1 MVHLVDLWLPIL
13 LSAVAVFVISS
24 VIHMALQ
31 IHKGDYRK
39 MPGEDVVLATL
50 RAQGVGAGQYMFPCA
65 ASMKEMSSPEMLAKF
80 KQGPVGMVVVRSGG
94 MALGQ
99 SLLQWFL
106 YTILIGVFVA
116 YVAGL
121 ALPHG
126 AGFKAVFRL
135 ASAAAVLGYA
145 FSNVSDSIWKGVA
158 WSTTFRFLFDGVVY
172 GVATGA
178 AFAWLW
184 PAAA

>member
-1 MVHLVDLWLPIL
+1 MVHLADLWLPIL

-24 VIHMALQ
+24 VIHMALP

-65 ASMKEMSSPEMLAKF
+65 GSMKEMSSPDMVAKF
-80 KQGPVGMVVVRSGG
+80 KQGPVGVMVVRPGVAMGR
-94 MALGQ
+94 

-106 YTILIGVFVA
+106 YSILIGVLVA
-116 YVAGL
+116 YVTGL

-126 AGFKAVFRL
+126 AGFRPVFRL
-135 ASAAAVLGYA
+135 AGATAVLGYG
-145 FSNVSDSIWKGVA
+145 FSSFSDSIWKGVA
-158 WSTTFRFLFDGVVY
+158 WSTTFKFLFDGVLY
-172 GVATGA
+172 GLATGA
-178 AFAWLW
+178 VLAWLW